1 LGLDPSA
8 KKLRQM
14 NLDKLF
20 GPTAFPVL
28 DCLDTNAPKDAAL
41 EKYRD
46 SGYYWIEDKFEN
58 AICGQNLGM
67 NPILIEHGWNMNED
81 IPDGMKK
88 VTTWKE
94 LYNYITGE
102 Q

>member
-1 LGLDPSA
+1 
-8 KKLRQM
+8 
-14 NLDKLF
+14 
-20 GPTAFPVL
+20 
-28 DCLDTNAPKDAAL
+28 
-41 EKYRD
+41 
-46 SGYYWIEDKFEN
+46 
-58 AICGQNLGM
+58 M